1 MLSIAIKNKLEKL
14 LGIIEIQT
22 PCLNVTELEGL
33 FYALVITPELIAPS
47 EWIPIVFDDEV
58 PECESKD
65 VLQQLISELIHAY
78 NYYNTLYINGNL
90 HFPYTLSKTLQP
102 DLFDSL
108 VDSMLDWNFGFLQ
121 GLELRME
128 FWNSGIFAEKMK
140 LDEDP
145 VTEIIKVIKFISE
158 PEYEKSDFF
167 IGILKNKPVDLSD
180 EAFWVLTINEFLKLL
195 PDMVNTLQR
204 FASVIKKTN
213 GRMVN
218 QPQVQSKKI
227 GRNDPCPCSSGIKY
241 KKCFGMGRV
250 LEV

>member
-1 MLSIAIKNKLEKL
+1 MLSIAIKNKIEKL

-78 NYYNTLYINGNL
+78 NYYNTLYLNGNL
-90 HFPYTLSKTLQP
+90 HFPYTLSKTLEP
-102 DLFDSL
+102 DL

-145 VTEIIKVIKFISE
+145 VTEIIKVIKFISD
-158 PEYEKSDFF
+158 PEYEDSDFF
-167 IGILKNKPVDLSD
+167 ISILKNKPVELSD
-180 EAFWVLTINEFLKLL
+180 EAFWVLTTNEFLELL
-195 PDMVNTLQR
+195 PNMVNTLQR

-227 GRNDPCPCSSGIKY
+227 GRNDPCFCGSGKKY
-241 KKCFGMGRV
+241 KKCCGVVGV
-250 LEV
+250 LEA